1 MEQNGFGQVDVVA
14 SENSGACG
22 AGAVRE
28 SGSVL
33 LMYAI
38 NKIRCLD

>member
-22 AGAVRE
+22 ARCGPRE
-28 SGSVL
+28 RVCF
-33 LMYAI
+33 I
-38 NKIRCLD
+38 DVCHQ